1 MSVNIDPF
9 IFFFS
14 MLKVHT
20 LNALYWY
27 NLLLLGTGREKNNFF
42 FFFSILKL
50 KPVFVGVFFW
60 FLFGFPPSLVF
71 LPLGCLLL
79 FKNELLKKMRES
91 IFLMEVHHN

>member
-42 FFFSILKL
+42 FFF
-50 KPVFVGVFFW
+50 
-60 FLFGFPPSLVF
+60 FPS
-71 LPLGCLLL
+71 
-79 FKNELLKKMRES
+79 
-91 IFLMEVHHN
+91 